1 MFSPSQHQLRSREAP
16 LLISHNGYRV
26 VKVSDHFVVKYGRA
40 DQVDLLEELN
50 VQQATKVKVPRVYA
64 LYNEPES
71 STNYVVKEYIKEGI
85 LMNYAT
91 SSHQGTLEVLGNA
104 IFCMVYSG
112 PHSLHLPSMVPST
125 SEAALNEAPALK
137 YLATADTRT
146 HIRGHNPT
154 DANSNTNQYEVTLI
168 DWELAGWFPGYWE
181 YSVEMELIF
190 LHNAQRGRPAESQ
203 LLQLVALAWHLDISV
218 ADFDPKMISDALEA
232 ATNCGTG
239 WVMLKVRRAS
249 GEVSPAIDN
258 DYRRHGKKEYDAEID
273 ALLQVLQ
280 KTSMEHRSQD
290 GHAE

>member
-112 PHSLHLPSMVPST
+112 PHSRHLPSMVPST

-146 HIRGHNPT
+146 TYPRPQPNVFVCGLSAQEHHSYLDGFPATQIQIPT
-154 DANSNTNQYEVTLI
+154 NT
-168 DWELAGWFPGYWE
+168 
-181 YSVEMELIF
+181 
-190 LHNAQRGRPAESQ
+190 
-203 LLQLVALAWHLDISV
+203 
-218 ADFDPKMISDALEA
+218 K
-232 ATNCGTG
+232 
-239 WVMLKVRRAS
+239 
-249 GEVSPAIDN
+249 
-258 DYRRHGKKEYDAEID
+258 
-273 ALLQVLQ
+273 
-280 KTSMEHRSQD
+280 
-290 GHAE
+290 